1 MAIDNQ
7 TAKFQ
12 RALAILRDP
21 DASFTAE
28 AIYGLSD
35 LAGENLDAF
44 RAEFPGLS
52 TQRRRDLLLRLVE
65 TAETNFELD
74 FTPIITLALDDP
86 DAEVRQAAV
95 DGVMEDA
102 SIKTMERLMKLAQD
116 DESGDVR
123 AAAVSALGMFI
134 LAGEL
139 GKLPE
144 RLSVRM
150 QDTALALHNNP
161 METLDVRR
169 RALEAISNCGRE
181 GVADLIREAYYAD
194 DLLMRVSAVFA
205 MGRSYD
211 AAWTPQVMEEL
222 NSDYPEMRFEAVRAA
237 GELELRSAL
246 PRLAEL
252 AYDDDREIQ
261 LMAIWS
267 LGEIGG
273 KAARNVLNKLS
284 NIAQDNEDDDLADA
298 VRDAQSASML
308 SGEDTLPLFDF
319 SQYEDEDDD
328 LLDLEIDDE
337 DDEFDLYEDDFDD
350 DFDDDEEEDGEDDF
364 DAYGFD
370 IEGDD
375 DLDDD
380 DL

>member
-1 MAIDNQ
+1 MAINNQ
-7 TAKFQ
+7 TVKFQ
-12 RALAILRDP
+12 RALTILRDP

-52 TQRRRDLLLRLVE
+52 AARRRDLLLRLVE

-74 FTPIITLALDDP
+74 FSSIIALALDDP
-86 DAEVRQAAV
+86 EAEVRRTAV
-95 DGVMEDA
+95 DGVLEDA
-102 SIKTMERLMKLAQD
+102 SIKTVERLVKLAQD
-116 DESGDVR
+116 DESTDVR
-123 AAAVSALGMFI
+123 ASAVSALGMFI

-144 RLSVRM
+144 RFSVRL
-150 QDTALALHNNP
+150 QDTALALYNNP
-161 METLDVRR
+161 QEALDVRR

-181 GVADLIREAYYAD
+181 GVADLIREAYYSD

-211 AAWTPQVMEEL
+211 ASWTPQVMEEL
-222 NSDYPEMRFEAVRAA
+222 NSDHPEMRFEAARSA
-237 GELELRSAL
+237 GELELRTAL

-284 NIAQDNEDDDLADA
+284 AIANDNEDDDLAD
-298 VRDAQSASML
+298 VIRDAQSASML
-308 SGEDTLPLFDF
+308 SGEDMLPLFDF
-319 SQYEDEDDD
+319 SQFDDEDDD

-337 DDEFDLYEDDFDD
+337 DEFDLDDEDDFDED
-350 DFDDDEEEDGEDDF
+350 YDDEDEDDGEEDF
-364 DAYGFD
+364 AAYGFD
-370 IEGDD
+370 IEGEDE
-375 DLDDD
+375 LDDRD
-380 DL
+380 F